1 MSLPPRRPA
10 NKNDSGE
17 LHALG
22 KGRCSDQLR
31 LALQRKCKERGYP
44 LTIRMLEV
52 ANSIAPAFARKRFI
66 PRIRA

>member
-22 KGRCSDQLR
+22 KGRCSEQLR
-31 LALQRKCKERGYP
+31 LALQRKCRERGYP
-44 LTIRMLEV
+44 FTNRLLEV
-52 ANSIAPAFARKRFI
+52 AKFIAKA
-66 PRIRA
+66 